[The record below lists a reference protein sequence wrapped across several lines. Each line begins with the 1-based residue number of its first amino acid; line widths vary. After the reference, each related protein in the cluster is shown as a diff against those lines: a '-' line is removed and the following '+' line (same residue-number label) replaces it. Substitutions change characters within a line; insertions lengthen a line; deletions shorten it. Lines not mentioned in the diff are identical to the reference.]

1 MSASGGDEY
10 RKSLFDKHGPE
21 AADLLRTVSSLIIPV
36 VAGAFIGGALAVQRG
51 FSAPLIVLSVIA
63 GSLVLGVWWWL
74 FVTRVSRGAGRA
86 LTEFIQ
92 PTAAGSY
99 ERQYSHEDAM
109 VMRGDVGG
117 ALSSYEEIILEAPN
131 DPQPRLRAAELYAKS
146 EQRERAEMLYRSV
159 QRLPRL
165 KPGDDIFASN
175 RLVDLYLAWPG
186 HETKGLRELRRLIDT
201 YPETDV
207 AERARAGLVNLKSQL
222 GVAEQGQSTSERG

>member
-10 RKSLFDKHGPE
+10 KKSLFDKHGPE
-21 AADLLRTVSSLIIPV
+21 AADLLRTVSSLTIPV
-36 VAGAFIGGALAVQRG
+36 VAGALIGGALAAQRDL
-51 FSAPLIVLSVIA
+51 SAPLIVLSIFA
-63 GSLVLGVWWWL
+63 GALILGSWWWL
-74 FVTRVSRGAGRA
+74 FVTRVSHGAGKA
-86 LTEFIQ
+86 FGEFIQ
-92 PTAAGSY
+92 PSASGSY

-117 ALSSYEEIILEAPN
+117 ALTSYEEIILEAPN
-131 DPQPRLRAAELYAKS
+131 DPQPRLRAAELYAKA
-146 EQRERAEMLYRSV
+146 EQRDRAEELYRSV

-165 KPGDDIFASN
+165 TPKDDVFASN

-222 GVAEQGQSTSERG
+222 GVAE

>member
-1 MSASGGDEY
+1 MSERGRDEY
-10 RKSLFDKHGPE
+10 KRSLFDKQGPE
-21 AADLLRTVSSLIIPV
+21 AAQTFQRASSLVLPF
-36 VAGAFIGGALAVQRG
+36 VAGGFIGGALAAQKDLSPPLISL
-51 FSAPLIVLSVIA
+51 SALAGGIVLSA
-63 GSLVLGVWWWL
+63 WWWY
-74 FVTRVSRGAGRA
+74 FISRVSHGAGK
-86 LTEFIQ
+86 LFGEFIQ

-99 ERQYSHEDAM
+99 ERQYSREESL

-117 ALSSYEEIILEAPN
+117 ALTSYEEIILESPE
-131 DPQPRLRAAELYAKS
+131 DPQPRLRAAELCAKS
-146 EQRERAEMLYRSV
+146 EQRERAEELYRSV

-165 KPGDDIFASN
+165 KPNDDVFASN

-222 GVAEQGQSTSERG
+222 GVAE